1 MKSVSFP
8 FVLTEQFYLSVS
20 SCIISNLTCHVLD
33 NNLSRKL
40 CQWIILIFFGQV
52 VASMEYSMLTLCIT
66 DIILESAYRKQPDF
80 VVYQN
85 LETIKRKCCALLI
98 RFMLTSLISELQQ
111 GRWRSQLTPSE
122 CGGFSQSSDPPL
134 CFVQPSK

>member
-66 DIILESAYRKQPDF
+66 DIILESAYRK
-80 VVYQN
+80 
-85 LETIKRKCCALLI
+85 
-98 RFMLTSLISELQQ
+98 
-111 GRWRSQLTPSE
+111 
-122 CGGFSQSSDPPL
+122 
-134 CFVQPSK
+134 